1 MSHADGG
8 MEEIE
13 ADILRNMLQVLFG
26 ESAAYI
32 GDAVET
38 MPERRRA
45 NVVRLCK
52 IALKRLGAAVSTPAE
67 IPPRVVGL
75 LLNEGSFIRGTVS
88 SEYWG
93 GALSCARGPN
103 PRDDRAARWLHLLS
117 RLGEYELRSHYLLY
131 SSMRVNVMLYRD
143 PGNID
148 FNGDTMGIATFIPL
162 QHYIAAM
169 DYNQDETERVHYLNS
184 AMLYSLGQEHLVGG
198 SNRGPE
204 EYLREQFRT
213 NATDIIKGDGIV
225 FAPSL
230 LGTRLFLTAFGRA
243 DVDERFILDPGLDCA
258 VDGVP
263 VVVNDSGLVYA
274 G

>member
-13 ADILRNMLQVLFG
+13 ADILRNMLHVLFG
-26 ESAAYI
+26 DSAGYV
-32 GDAVET
+32 GDAVEV

-45 NVVRLCK
+45 NVVRICK
-52 IALKRLGAAVSTPAE
+52 IALKRLGDAVSDPAD
-67 IPPRVVGL
+67 IPPRVIGP
-75 LLNEGSFIRGTVS
+75 LLNEGSFIRGPVS

-93 GALSCARGPN
+93 GVVSCARGPN
-103 PRDDRAARWLHLLS
+103 LRDDRAARWLHLLS
-117 RLGEYELRSHYLLY
+117 RLGEYELRSHYLFY

-143 PGNID
+143 PGKID

-169 DYNQDETERVHYLNS
+169 EYNEDETARIHYLNS
-184 AMLYSLGQEHLVGG
+184 TMLYALGQEHLVGG

-213 NATDIIKGDGIV
+213 NATDVIKGEGIV
-225 FAPSL
+225 FSPSV
-230 LGTRLFLTAFGRA
+230 LGTRLFLAAFGRQ
-243 DVDERFILDPGLDCA
+243 DVDERFILDPTLDCA
-258 VDGVP
+258 IEGVP
-263 VVVNDSGLVYA
+263 VVVNDSGLVYHP
-274 G
+274 